1 MKTADLHLDS
11 TALHLFE
18 EMCSI
23 NLVRMFREGKR
34 GVGWD
39 ERGTESGVFS
49 LDKFVGMI
57 HFFYE
62 LERVVRTKD
71 TITHFVGCCP
81 YSFVLT
87 SELLVL
93 RTNMLT
99 ERQIV

>member
-57 HFFYE
+57 HFF
-62 LERVVRTKD
+62 L
-71 TITHFVGCCP
+71 
-81 YSFVLT
+81 
-87 SELLVL
+87 
-93 RTNMLT
+93 
-99 ERQIV
+99 